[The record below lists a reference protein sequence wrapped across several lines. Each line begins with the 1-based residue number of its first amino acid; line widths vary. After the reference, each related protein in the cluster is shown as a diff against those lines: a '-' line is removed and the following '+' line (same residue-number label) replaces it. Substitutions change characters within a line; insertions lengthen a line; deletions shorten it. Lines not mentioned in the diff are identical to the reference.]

1 MKKMFIIF
9 SIVLLTILL
18 AGCKSIDYNEV
29 YLNDEIQFT
38 SVYSQQEMHEI
49 IKEAMTSYTKT
60 QRVEIYSSYKNDKTS
75 QKSITKYDIG
85 KQKLIFES
93 TLEAFNDILEKKIYV
108 YDSYMY
114 EYNNNNGDITKQK
127 FKLFLNDVPFER
139 IVVPYIPYMSYEF
152 IFQDHIQSYGSYK
165 CGIDQYNNTVLI
177 FEPDKELP
185 AMALYCKVLVI
196 KDGLP
201 LFYVYYHYGLEYVC
215 EFKYKSISLKMP
227 KLEGYEQVNE

>member
-1 MKKMFIIF
+1 M
-9 SIVLLTILL
+9 
-18 AGCKSIDYNEV
+18 
-29 YLNDEIQFT
+29 
-38 SVYSQQEMHEI
+38 
-49 IKEAMTSYTKT
+49 
-60 QRVEIYSSYKNDKTS
+60 
-75 QKSITKYDIG
+75 
-85 KQKLIFES
+85 
-93 TLEAFNDILEKKIYV
+93 
-108 YDSYMY
+108 
-114 EYNNNNGDITKQK
+114 ITKQK

-139 IVVPYIPYMSYEF
+139 MVVPYIPYMSYEF

-165 CGIDQYNNTVLI
+165 CGKDQYNNTVLI

-201 LFYVYYHYGLEYVC
+201 LFYVYYHYGIEYVC